1 MNSQGHFES
10 LYRILVETEELLS
23 GMPANSQSGHASYEE
38 RIAAMNERGWDL
50 REDETYAP
58 VVDSP
63 AEMGPAAA
71 QDRPL
76 SERIGPTHSSSISSS
91 ISASVS
97 PSGAPAAV
105 PQQQS
110 RPGEG
115 DIHLSPEERRR
126 RLESIAEQVRS
137 CQACPLSMGR
147 TNAVP
152 GEGALDPMVMI
163 VGEGPGYHE
172 DQQGRPFVGKAGNY
186 LEKWLEA
193 IGITREE
200 SAFIA
205 NIVKCRPPNNRDPKP
220 EESEICSPYLR
231 NQVALVRPRLILTV
245 GRISTRILTGSTQ
258 GITRIH
264 GTFFRYEGIPL
275 VPTFHPSAVLRNPAY
290 RRPVWEDLK
299 KVRNW
304 LIDNAGHR
312 PQDSVE

>member
-1 MNSQGHFES
+1 MSSEHHFKS
-10 LYRILVETEELLS
+10 LYRILAEAEDLLS
-23 GMPANSQSGHASYEE
+23 GAPARAAESADWADLSYEA
-38 RIAAMNERGWDL
+38 RVSSMSERGWDVA
-50 REDETYAP
+50 EDAA
-58 VVDSP
+58 
-63 AEMGPAAA
+63 AESRGPAADETVGA
-71 QDRPL
+71 D
-76 SERIGPTHSSSISSS
+76 SEPQ
-91 ISASVS
+91 SAS
-97 PSGAPAAV
+97 PSSLVVDDSLTP
-105 PQQQS
+105 
-110 RPGEG
+110 
-115 DIHLSPEERRR
+115 DERRR
-126 RLESIAEQVRS
+126 RLATIAERIQT

-172 DQQGRPFVGKAGNY
+172 DQHGRPFVGKAGHY
-186 LEKWLEA
+186 LDKWLEA

-220 EESEICSPYLR
+220 EESDVCSPYLK
-231 NQVALVRPRLILTV
+231 QQIALVRPQMIVTV

-264 GTFFRYEGIPL
+264 GTFFRYAGIPL

-312 PQDSVE
+312 PESTPE

>member
-1 MNSQGHFES
+1 MSNEDHFPS
-10 LYRILVETEELLS
+10 LYRILVEAEDLLS
-23 GMPANSQSGHASYEE
+23 GTERNHLPYEA
-38 RIAAMNERGWDL
+38 RVSSMNERGWDVP
-50 REDETYAP
+50 D
-58 VVDSP
+58 
-63 AEMGPAAA
+63 GAAA
-71 QDRPL
+71 APGGTAPLEAAAAPAQPGSLGTTPL
-76 SERIGPTHSSSISSS
+76 SEP
-91 ISASVS
+91 A
-97 PSGAPAAV
+97 PSAV
-105 PQQQS
+105 PQ
-110 RPGEG
+110 
-115 DIHLSPEERRR
+115 PEASHAAASIDDSLAPAERRR
-126 RLESIAEQVRS
+126 RLEAIAEQIRT
-137 CQACPLSMGR
+137 CQACPLAMGR

-152 GEGALDPMVMI
+152 GEGALDAMVMI

-172 DQQGRPFVGKAGNY
+172 DQQGSPFVGKAGRY
-186 LEKWLEA
+186 LDKWLEA

-220 EESEICSPYLR
+220 EESEVCSPYLK
-231 NQVALVRPRLILTV
+231 QQIALVRPRMIVTV

-304 LIDNAGHR
+304 LIDNAGHH
-312 PQDSVE
+312 PESTSE

>member
-1 MNSQGHFES
+1 MNSQEHFES
-10 LYRILVETEELLS
+10 LYHILVQAEDLLS
-23 GMPANSQSGHASYEE
+23 GAPARLQRPVHLSYEE
-38 RIAAMNERGWDL
+38 RVAAMNERGWDL
-50 REDETYAP
+50 
-58 VVDSP
+58 P
-63 AEMGPAAA
+63 ADDAQQAVTDVPGELSGAA
-71 QDRPL
+71 QRDRPL
-76 SERIGPTHSSSISSS
+76 SEQIG
-91 ISASVS
+91 
-97 PSGAPAAV
+97 PSGASSITFSPTSTAPPQEGSREVANSAA
-105 PQQQS
+105 PEQQ
-110 RPGEG
+110 
-115 DIHLSPEERRR
+115 LSAEERRQ
-126 RLESIAEQVRS
+126 RLARIAEQVRS

-147 TNAVP
+147 TQAVP

-172 DQQGRPFVGKAGNY
+172 DQQGRPFVGNAGTY
-186 LEKWLEA
+186 LDKWLEA

-220 EESEICSPYLR
+220 EESDVCSPYLR
-231 NQVALVRPRLILTV
+231 QQIALVRPRLILTV

-304 LIDNAGHR
+304 LIDHAGHR
-312 PQDSVE
+312 PQDSAE

>member
-1 MNSQGHFES
+1 MNSQEHIES
-10 LYRILVETEELLS
+10 LYRILVQAEDLLS
-23 GMPANSQSGHASYEE
+23 GAPARLQRPVHLSYEE
-38 RIAAMNERGWDL
+38 RVAALNERGWDL
-50 REDETYAP
+50 PADDAQQAVTDVP
-58 VVDSP
+58 DSAG
-63 AEMGPAAA
+63 AEK
-71 QDRPL
+71 QL
-76 SERIGPTHSSSISSS
+76 S
-91 ISASVS
+91 
-97 PSGAPAAV
+97 AV
-105 PQQQS
+105 
-110 RPGEG
+110 
-115 DIHLSPEERRR
+115 ERRR
-126 RLESIAEQVRS
+126 QLAGIAEQVRS

-147 TNAVP
+147 TQAVP

-172 DQQGRPFVGKAGNY
+172 DQQGRPFVGNAGAY
-186 LEKWLEA
+186 LDKWLEA

-220 EESEICSPYLR
+220 EESDVCSPYLR
-231 NQVALVRPRLILTV
+231 RQIALVRPRLILTV

-304 LIDNAGHR
+304 LIDHAGHR
-312 PQDSVE
+312 PQDSTE

>member
-1 MNSQGHFES
+1 AP
-10 LYRILVETEELLS
+10 RT
-23 GMPANSQSGHASYEE
+23 SYEE
-38 RIAAMNERGWDL
+38 RVASMNERGWDVQDGTSQESHEGDL
-50 REDETYAP
+50 QVFPLPATGASRESNRSGEARTFPPARPAVPVDAP
-58 VVDSP
+58 NDTRS
-63 AEMGPAAA
+63 AAA
-71 QDRPL
+71 EP
-76 SERIGPTHSSSISSS
+76 GP
-91 ISASVS
+91 
-97 PSGAPAAV
+97 
-105 PQQQS
+105 
-110 RPGEG
+110 E
-115 DIHLSPEERRR
+115 LSPDERRR
-126 RLESIAEQVRS
+126 RLDAIAEQIRS
-137 CQACPLSMGR
+137 CRGCPLSMGR

-152 GEGALDPMVMI
+152 GEGALDAMVMI

-172 DQQGRPFVGKAGNY
+172 DQQGRPFVGKAGLY
-186 LEKWLEA
+186 LDKWLEA

-220 EESEICSPYLR
+220 EESDVCSPYLR
-231 NQVALVRPRLILTV
+231 RQISLIRPRLIVTV

-304 LIDNAGHR
+304 LIDNAGHQ
-312 PQDSVE
+312 PQGSAE

>member
-1 MNSQGHFES
+1 MDLAGAAH
-10 LYRILVETEELLS
+10 
-23 GMPANSQSGHASYEE
+23 MSYEE
-38 RIAAMNERGWDL
+38 RVTAMSERGWDL
-50 REDETYAP
+50 REDDPQGTVAGEPGEAG
-58 VVDSP
+58 S
-63 AEMGPAAA
+63 ESG

-76 SERIGPTHSSSISSS
+76 SEQIGPSDGP
-91 ISASVS
+91 SVS
-97 PSGAPAAV
+97 HSMHPPAPPVAPAEDEL
-105 PQQQS
+105 Q
-110 RPGEG
+110 
-115 DIHLSPEERRR
+115 LSAEERRQ
-126 RLESIAEQVRS
+126 RLETIAEQIRS

-172 DQQGRPFVGKAGNY
+172 DQQGRPFVGKAGSY
-186 LEKWLEA
+186 LDKWLEA

-220 EESEICSPYLR
+220 EETDICSPYLR
-231 NQVALVRPRLILTV
+231 QQVALVRPRLILTV

-304 LIDNAGHR
+304 LIDNAQHR
-312 PQDSVE
+312 PQDTAE